1 MFIFANYLKF
11 RASMYYKILIPIIF
25 LFVLSS
31 CGNKDNTENK
41 YIENSYGYRA
51 IIEISAGTNH
61 KIELNKTT
69 NTFEC
74 DIIDGKDRIIDF
86 LPYPA
91 NYGFISNTLM
101 DTSMGG
107 DGDPLDIFLI
117 SESVPTASE
126 IDFIPLGI
134 IYMYDENEAD
144 YKILA
149 VPRDSTKQ
157 IIKAKNFN
165 QLQTDYPKI
174 IEILKIWLTEYK
186 HTSDV
191 RIDSIGNEIAAEKE
205 INKWRIE

>member
-1 MFIFANYLKF
+1 MKLLLILV
-11 RASMYYKILIPIIF
+11 SSILIIT
-25 LFVLSS
+25 S
-31 CGNKDNTENK
+31 CNLKEEKKKITNNKN
-41 YIENSYGYRA
+41 GFQA
-51 IIEISAGTNH
+51 IIEIPAGTNH

-174 IEILKIWLTEYK
+174 FEILKIWLTEYK